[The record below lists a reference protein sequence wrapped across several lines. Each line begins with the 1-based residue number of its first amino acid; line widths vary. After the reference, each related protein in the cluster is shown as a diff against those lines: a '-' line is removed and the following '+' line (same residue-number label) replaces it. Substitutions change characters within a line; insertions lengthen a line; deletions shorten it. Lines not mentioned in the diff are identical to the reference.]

1 MISSNDIINAKKC
14 GDIFPQDVTQTKEL
28 YKKLAKMYH
37 PDLCKLENANEIFA
51 KISTLY
57 NSALDNLEKGSWE
70 VSSMVEL
77 KSSSGKC
84 YTLRYLS
91 RFDFE
96 LGECYIGNKKVV
108 YILNEDKKKYFNRY
122 LETILRL
129 EYKNKEMRDEFERY
143 LPNVLTSF
151 DMKDGKYC
159 IILNKTDD
167 VYSLKDVLSYY
178 GGSIPEKHVAWI
190 VSRLYNLLCYLN
202 YNNLT
207 LNGLDIN
214 SLFICPR
221 YHTVCIY
228 GGWWY
233 ATTQGDKMIGTNK
246 DVYDAMTIKS
256 KTTKQSDVY
265 TDLECVKLL
274 AIKLYGNT
282 TSINSHIIEWLN
294 KPTQVR
300 SPLKEWGY
308 WNEHLDN
315 AYGKRKFIEMEIDK
329 NKLYKE
335 D

>member
-1 MISSNDIINAKKC
+1 MIGSNDIINAKKC
-14 GDIFPQDVTQTKEL
+14 GDIFSQDVTQTKEL

-108 YILNEDKKKYFNRY
+108 YILNEDKKKYFYRY
-122 LETILRL
+122 LGIVSRL

-159 IILNKTDD
+159 IILNNT
-167 VYSLKDVLSYY
+167 
-178 GGSIPEKHVAWI
+178 
-190 VSRLYNLLCYLN
+190 
-202 YNNLT
+202 
-207 LNGLDIN
+207 
-214 SLFICPR
+214 F
-221 YHTVCIY
+221 
-228 GGWWY
+228 
-233 ATTQGDKMIGTNK
+233 
-246 DVYDAMTIKS
+246 
-256 KTTKQSDVY
+256 DVY
-265 TDLECVKLL
+265 TKDVRYNLVFTHLQDTNG
-274 AIKLYGNT
+274 AIKDVDGDFL
-282 TSINSHIIEWLN
+282 LN
-294 KPTQVR
+294 KQ
-300 SPLKEWGY
+300 SL
-308 WNEHLDN
+308 NSL
-315 AYGKRKFIEMEIDK
+315 EISQL
-329 NKLYKE
+329 LYE
-335 D
+335 LYA